1 VTLRKHLI
9 LLRPIWKDSAWSLL
23 CRYVATGLTFIMSIM
38 LARLLGAD
46 GRGTFS
52 LVQAALDAAL
62 LLCGLGVPK
71 ILLNLSIHAKLDRN
85 LGAPLLVL
93 MGLAFLSSLLFSG
106 FLALW
111 KPEWGTLL
119 IIASAALLWSRLSLN
134 IVDTRERSGQRL
146 WVYNLTMLSE
156 RVLALCGLGVLYFYG
171 SGVLG
176 VTTILFLSV
185 TLTLI
190 LYLWFKP
197 VLWRKPGRRLVGYI
211 KKRVYQQGF
220 ANVGLGIM
228 VLLFLKSDIF
238 LLGWKQGEAAVG
250 YYSVAMTLLGLAFT
264 VQMSLAFV
272 MVPRFIRLMG
282 QESGHAENAVFIMA
296 GAAVSALTLL
306 GIVAGGYFFLVPLYG
321 EEFTSS
327 VPLLFWFAPFM
338 FFASLRTLIMTK
350 PFAEQQNRW
359 LFWRHAEAL
368 IFKGVLLLFIP
379 ITAENLAIASCAAA
393 VLLCC
398 RLSIGLRAQHKKNIG
413 SI

>member
-156 RVLALCGLGVLYFYG
+156 RVLARCGLGV
-171 SGVLG
+171 
-176 VTTILFLSV
+176 
-185 TLTLI
+185 

-296 GAAVSALTLL
+296 GEAVSALTLL